1 MILSLEKY
9 NVTQAKELP
18 DGKTRWIRVGIAFEK
33 DGKPPRIK
41 LDTLP
46 IPNKDGDVWL
56 SLFEANTEPYQ
67 KNNNDKEVTVD
78 TLKDDLPF

>member
-1 MILSLEKY
+1 MKKY
-9 NVTQAKELP
+9 NVSQAKELP
-18 DGKTRWIRVGIAFEK
+18 DGKTKWIRVGIEFEK
-33 DGKPPRIK
+33 DSKPPRIK

-46 IPNKDGDVWL
+46 IPNKDGEVWL

-67 KNNNDKEVTVD
+67 KNNNDKGITVD

>member
-1 MILSLEKY
+1 MKKY
-9 NVTQAKELP
+9 NVSQAKELP

-41 LDTLP
+41 LYTLP
-46 IPNKDGDVWL
+46 IPNKDGEVWL

-78 TLKDDLPF
+78 ALKDDLPF